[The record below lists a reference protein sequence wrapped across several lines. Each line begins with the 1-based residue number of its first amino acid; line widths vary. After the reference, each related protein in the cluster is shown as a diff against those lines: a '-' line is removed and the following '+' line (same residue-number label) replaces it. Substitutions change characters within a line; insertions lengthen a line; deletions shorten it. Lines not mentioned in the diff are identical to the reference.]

1 MNNQNDK
8 NSLNHHKV
16 DDEGL
21 IEKVRIINHFYYC
34 MNVAVRMKKYAYP
47 GMNES
52 QIKLFY
58 KEWLSRAQEKQIFD
72 KIVLAEITWL
82 KSEVKKYNAKDFE
95 RRLYLV
101 YSKSRVDNGA
111 SANE

>member
-8 NSLNHHKV
+8 NSLTNHKV

-47 GMNES
+47 KINES
-52 QIKLFY
+52 QIKAFY
-58 KEWLSRAQEKQIFD
+58 REWLSRAQEKQIFD

-82 KSEVKKYNAKDFE
+82 KSEIRKYSADDFE
-95 RRLYLV
+95 SRLYTV
-101 YSKSRVDNGA
+101 YCKSKVTD
-111 SANE
+111 ANNHH